1 MTCTKADRGVAPWGS
16 RQTMTAEWFMVRTA
30 FVSASQGKTAVIR
43 LRGELDVTVCT
54 TLAEL
59 LAPLAGMGLDRL
71 VIDLD
76 DVDFLDCG
84 TATVIFEAVR
94 QALPPGEM
102 PVIRAQPPLVRRLL
116 QLGGWDSQCVLDDRR
131 AAAAPAG

>member
-1 MTCTKADRGVAPWGS
+1 MTCTKADPRVAPWGS

-116 QLGGWDSQCVLDDRR
+116 QLGGWDSQCVLDVRR

>member
-1 MTCTKADRGVAPWGS
+1 M
-16 RQTMTAEWFMVRTA
+16 
-30 FVSASQGKTAVIR
+30 
-43 LRGELDVTVCT
+43 RGELDVTVCT

-116 QLGGWDSQCVLDDRR
+116 QLGGWDSQCVLDVTR